1 MDSTCPSRNPIHGD
15 LSALSSRQDLG
26 LLRPWR
32 LWERSRSAGW
42 FAESAVGSDSIGAT
56 AAMDWA
62 TWPARAGQGR
72 TGAVAAGGVV
82 RWITSRRPVLSLRA
96 AISMKRW
103 EAGEPLI
110 TWRVLDGARP
120 IGRYSKRKM
129 AKVLQIN
136 LHRCKLALDL
146 LYARNRD
153 NGMDIVLV
161 SEQYHSVSGPNWYCD
176 PTGTA
181 AIWIPDQSRL
191 SVPDSGARDGIVWV
205 ETPAVTVVS
214 CYFTPSEPIADFR
227 KKVDNLDRVVRH
239 LEGEIV
245 IGGDFNA
252 KSIDWGMG
260 YSDTRGDELLD
271 MMAGFD
277 FVIMN
282 RGNTPTFRRAGARWS
297 ILDLTFATQRI
308 AGVISDWAV
317 LEEYTASDHQYIS
330 YTVNSVRGN
339 PPTVPEREMKQTGWK
354 VSLLDESAFQNAVS
368 DRIDTLTD
376 SFAESRENVES
387 LVGRTMDVIV
397 AGCDAAMPRRPAS
410 SRRKPVDW
418 L

>member
-214 CYFTPSEPIADFR
+214 
-227 KKVDNLDRVVRH
+227 
-239 LEGEIV
+239 
-245 IGGDFNA
+245 
-252 KSIDWGMG
+252 
-260 YSDTRGDELLD
+260 
-271 MMAGFD
+271 
-277 FVIMN
+277 
-282 RGNTPTFRRAGARWS
+282 
-297 ILDLTFATQRI
+297 
-308 AGVISDWAV
+308 
-317 LEEYTASDHQYIS
+317 
-330 YTVNSVRGN
+330 VRGN

-387 LVGRTMDVIV
+387 LVGRTMDRKLRCSGLSVCVYGGKHLDRESEILGSKRTTSLAATPPRMGP
-397 AGCDAAMPRRPAS
+397 AGQLVGLSLYYRPGQR
-410 SRRKPVDW
+410 SR
-418 L
+418 